1 MRIATIVLLLA
12 AALAAGV
19 SATRAQ
25 SDDAKADE
33 PAKKS
38 VKEVMKLAHKDGLL
52 KKIIDGSAEQADK
65 EQLLA
70 LYVDMWDVEPP
81 KGSVES
87 WNKLTGGAIVAAARV
102 VVGKDG
108 AVAELKE
115 RTNCAACHK
124 EHKAS

>member
-19 SATRAQ
+19 SAIRAQ
-25 SDDAKADE
+25 SDAKADE

-52 KKIIDGSAEQADK
+52 KKIIEGSAEQADK

-70 LYVDMWDVEPP
+70 LYVDMWDAEPP